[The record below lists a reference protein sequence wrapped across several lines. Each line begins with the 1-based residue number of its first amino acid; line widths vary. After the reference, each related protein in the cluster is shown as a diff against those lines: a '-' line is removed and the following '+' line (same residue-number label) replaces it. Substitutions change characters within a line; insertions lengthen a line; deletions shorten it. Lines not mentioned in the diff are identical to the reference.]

1 MTSKTSKPFW
11 ADAARKTAVWAS
23 VASLAGV
30 LADYLDEG
38 LGDGGGLDGHHW
50 WAIAA
55 ATAIR
60 AIVALVQGNIG
71 NPDKASFASAS
82 GPTINVPKAAL
93 RETGPDDPDVP
104 DDDG

>member
-1 MTSKTSKPFW
+1 MTQKTSKPFW

-38 LGDGGGLDGHHW
+38 LGDGGGLDTHHW

-71 NPDKASFASAS
+71 DKDKASFKSA
-82 GPTINVPKAAL
+82 AA
-93 RETGPDDPDVP
+93 DDPDVP

>member
-1 MTSKTSKPFW
+1 MTAKTSKAFW
-11 ADAARKTAVWAS
+11 ADASRKTAVWAS

-38 LGDGGGLDGHHW
+38 LGDAGGLDTHHW

-60 AIVALVQGNIG
+60 AIVALVQGNVG
-71 NPDKASFASAS
+71 NPDKASFAK
-82 GPTINVPKAAL
+82 TAA
-93 RETGPDDPDVP
+93 DDPDVP
-104 DDDG
+104 DDATEGG